1 MVDAEVA
8 IENAEGEIQT
18 ENVEVPIENVEVDS
32 GNDSTE
38 DENNDSENKLKM
50 SLQEVVKKI
59 VINPNGWGPVS
70 IPESFRCLPYQAFDK
85 SERISKIADWTGQ
98 LSREERRYGQGRY
111 AAANANAAASTNQYA
126 YYHEEEET
134 AFQLVDGTRTTKSA
148 PTRNYRLRQLQLA
161 RRQMQKDRERQ
172 SQTQASSKHA
182 KNREKD
188 RHNQWRVFQKAF
200 RQRQRYDRR
209 GQKQVKSRLP
219 SVLIKPEWEM
229 LEEFDLAQLQKMNL
243 PSVDDGED
251 IENERYGTLE
261 YYERSFD
268 RITGRNEV
276 KLRRFF
282 KSYYTI
288 STTDDPVI
296 ERLAKNPHYTVFA
309 TDVIIATL
317 MCCTRSVYPWDI
329 VIHRIGNKLF
339 FDKRSTSKID
349 FPTVSETAIE
359 PPQDEGNSINSPHF
373 LALEAMFVNQNFKQ
387 QVLKSD
393 DEKYAFEHPDV
404 PFVDEND
411 PNKENVASIGYR
423 YRTWDLGNDVN
434 LVIRCEHD
442 GVMKSPEN
450 ETQFLTIKA
459 FNEWDYR
466 FSGGIE
472 WRSKID
478 TQRGAVLAT
487 ELKNNS
493 CKLAKWTVQ
502 ALLAGSHYLKFG
514 YISRIH
520 TRDTTQHVILS
531 TQQFRPAEFANQI
544 NLNMDNAWGI
554 LRCFIDKC
562 LELPSGKYLLMK
574 DPNKPVMLLY
584 KVPPDS
590 FENEEEDQAE
600 NNELEEQSRA

>member
-1 MVDAEVA
+1 MVDAEVE
-8 IENAEGEIQT
+8 IENAKDVVQS
-18 ENVEVPIENVEVDS
+18 VEHQVPIENVEDDNR
-32 GNDSTE
+32 NDSTD
-38 DENNDSENKLKM
+38 DESSDSEDKWKM
-50 SLQEVVKKI
+50 SLQEAVKKI

-134 AFQLVDGTRTTKSA
+134 AFQLVDGARSTKSA

-172 SQTQASSKHA
+172 SQTQISSKHA

-219 SVLIKPEWEM
+219 SVTIKPEWEM

-243 PSVDDGED
+243 PSVGDGED

-276 KLRRFF
+276 QLRRFF

-339 FDKRSTSKID
+339 FDKRSSSKID

-411 PNKENVASIGYR
+411 PNRENVASIGYR

-434 LVIRCEHD
+434 VVIRCEHD

-562 LELPSGKYLLMK
+562 FELPSGKYLLMK

-590 FENEEEDQAE
+590 FENEEEDQTE
-600 NNELEEQSRA
+600 SNELDEQLQA